1 MRKIIYW
8 AVRRPKTVIA
18 ITVIATVI
26 SLLQFFRVKIDTDP
40 ENMLPEKEF
49 VRIFH
54 HEVKREFALYD
65 YIVLG
70 IVNQNDPHGVFNPDT
85 LEKVHEITN
94 RVKKIDGVIG
104 YELISPANKDDIQQA
119 GAGTVSFQ
127 WLMGQPPYAPQ
138 QALQIGSR
146 AMDNPLFYDTVV
158 SQDAKAVCI
167 YVPIKEKN
175 LSYAVAKQI
184 NSILREYRGE
194 EKYYLTGLPLA
205 EDAFGEEMFIQ
216 MGISAPLAMLII
228 LGLLLLFFK
237 KLQLVVAPLAMAA
250 AVVIITMGLMVGL
263 GFPIH
268 IMSSMIPIF
277 LMPIAVLDSV
287 HILSEFFDKYRKFKD
302 SNKTI
307 VHVMEGLFSAMLFT
321 SLTTIAGF
329 FSLSFAPIP
338 PIQVFGIFV
347 AIGVAVAW
355 VLTMTF
361 IPAYVVLI
369 DPRKFQGY
377 GAKDE
382 HMESGLTARV
392 LSFMRDIAV
401 NRWKAVLIG
410 VFILIVVSLWGITR
424 IRINDNPVKWFAKGQ
439 PIRVAD
445 RVLNQ
450 HFGGTYN
457 AYLVL
462 QAQDSSKDAEIFKEP
477 AMLRYVE
484 KLQGY
489 LQEKGDVGKS
499 TTLADVVKKVYYEL
513 LGGDKKNNLIP
524 DSKNA
529 VAQTLISFENSHKP
543 DDLWHF
549 TTPDYSKL
557 NIWLQLKSGDNRD
570 MNRVFQQVKGYFA
583 ENPPPYPLNYDWA
596 GLTYINM
603 VWQDRM
609 VTGMLFNFLGSFIIV
624 LFMMTVLFNSP
635 FKGLISMIPMS
646 ITILFIYGSLGFF
659 GRDYDMPV
667 AVLSALTLGLSIDFA
682 IHFLEHSIIFYEKDK
697 DWGRVSQEVF
707 RGPARAILRN
717 ALVIAIAFLP
727 LLLSPLV
734 PYNTVGIF
742 MCLIM
747 LASSVSTLLIL
758 PAMITAFPGL
768 MLGKTDRH
776 FLFSCRQCMLT
787 ALFVVGTVIYVLL
800 AYTNLKW
807 HSGGLIV
814 LGVMVFLAVVCYR
827 VSKGRSCLKD

>member
-462 QAQDSSKDAEIFKEP
+462 QAQDSSKDVEIFKEP

-484 KLQGY
+484 KLQRY

-499 TTLADVVKKVYYEL
+499 TTLTDVVKKVYYEL

-787 ALFVVGTVIYVLL
+787 ALFVAGTVIYVLL

>member
-18 ITVIATVI
+18 ITIIVTVI

-70 IVNQNDPHGVFNPDT
+70 IVNQNDPHGVFNPAT
-85 LEKVHEITN
+85 LEKVYEITN

-119 GAGTVSFQ
+119 GEGTVSFQ
-127 WLMGQPPYAPQ
+127 WLMGQPPYTLQ

-205 EDAFGEEMFIQ
+205 EDAFGEEMFVQ

-237 KLQLVVAPLAMAA
+237 KLQLAVAPLAMAA

-382 HMESGLTARV
+382 HIESGLTARV
-392 LSFMRDIAV
+392 LSFMREIAV

-410 VFILIVVSLWGITR
+410 VVILIIVSLWGITR

-513 LGGDKKNNLIP
+513 LGAGKKNNLIP

-717 ALVIAIAFLP
+717 AMVIAIAFLP

-787 ALFVVGTVIYVLL
+787 ALFVAGTVIYVLL

-807 HSGGLIV
+807 KSGSLIV
-814 LGVMVFLAVVCYR
+814 LGVMVFLAGACYR
-827 VSKGRSCLKD
+827 VSKGRSCLKK